1 MKKESNILV
10 NKDEIFLLDEKLITK
25 LKNLAS
31 KHPLKRSR
39 ICLHQNEE
47 ELVHEMIIVAKK
59 DGIMEPHKHPFL
71 KPESYHVIEGKLKVV
86 IYNDDSTIKEEF
98 HLDDQSH
105 PRMYRIKGNVWHQP
119 IPLTEWVV
127 YHEVATGPFNKN
139 NDVIYLEEFINEG
152 SKQ

>member
-1 MKKESNILV
+1 MKKEPNILV
-10 NKDEIFLLDEKLITK
+10 NSDEIFLLDEKLISK

-86 IYNDDSTIKEEF
+86 IYDDDSTIKEELECNIF
-98 HLDDQSH
+98 LKS
-105 PRMYRIKGNVWHQP
+105 KNVE
-119 IPLTEWVV
+119 T
-127 YHEVATGPFNKN
+127 F
-139 NDVIYLEEFINEG
+139 
-152 SKQ
+152 SKLRDLKDNF